1 MVRFIPMFI
10 LMGAFAVVGLYWAL
24 LARHFM
30 KWTTRYNAKMC
41 RQPEDHINKS
51 SVMVLD
57 GSNGTAMFAWAVRGI
72 GLGVMFITLYA
83 IANLVSLS

>member
-10 LMGAFAVVGLYWAL
+10 LMGSFAIVGLYWAL

-41 RQPEDHINKS
+41 RQANDHVNK

-57 GSNGTAMFAWAVRGI
+57 GNNETAMFAWAVRGI
-72 GLGVMFITLYA
+72 GLGVLFITLYA